1 MESFTSS
8 GRGAF
13 LFFVVLSLHG
23 NGNGRDMARC
33 VSFESNRRK
42 KRVTKKSKNALE
54 NRVFDFA
61 LVSPSE
67 YEKG

>member
-1 MESFTSS
+1 MS
-8 GRGAF
+8 
-13 LFFVVLSLHG
+13 VLRACLVKKALNILVLLLICG
-23 NGNGRDMARC
+23 
-33 VSFESNRRK
+33 

-67 YEKG
+67 YGKG

>member
-1 MESFTSS
+1 MK
-8 GRGAF
+8 
-13 LFFVVLSLHG
+13 
-23 NGNGRDMARC
+23 
-33 VSFESNRRK
+33 RK

>member
-1 MESFTSS
+1 M
-8 GRGAF
+8 RYLPWYAF
-13 LFFVVLSLHG
+13 SLPTK
-23 NGNGRDMARC
+23 
-33 VSFESNRRK
+33 RRRPFGEK
-42 KRVTKKSKNALE
+42 HAAFYPKRVTKKSKNALE